1 MVNNKLE
8 NRLKDSIK
16 QNKYLVVNMYNEQIE
31 SLSRLLFISNID
43 YKISYV
49 HYVKKNYI
57 CYNYLNKWG
66 YMDCLFLYIHDKKEM
81 NRLITCFNTLG
92 IYNKNRFNFIRQ
104 MVWKYLDRS

>member
-8 NRLKDSIK
+8 NRLKKHIK
-16 QNKYLVVNMYNEQIE
+16 QNKYLMVHVRCIKVE
-31 SLSRLLFISNID
+31 SLLRLLFISNIEYEID
-43 YKISYV
+43 DVYLKRFNSYYYTDIRCNIS
-49 HYVKKNYI
+49 KRI
-57 CYNYLNKWG
+57 YLH
-66 YMDCLFLYIHDKKEM
+66 IHDKKEM